1 MSSFT
6 YNGYPEFA
14 PVGGI
19 AHHIGV
25 TDPDGWLICDGVT
38 RATVSDSR
46 YAALATLLNA
56 AYGISTNNGNSITPP
71 NLTAR
76 HLSGASE
83 TNTIAQTTGQATY
96 SLDENTTP
104 THNHGLTSVGT
115 SQKQYDNHA
124 HSTHMTGTGQA
135 NSGRGGDA
143 RSTLGGSSQ
152 TSELMQGG
160 QHSHQFSGNTN
171 ASGSGTAFSLIPPS
185 TILNFI
191 IKY

>member
-56 AYGISTNNGNSITPP
+56 AYGTSANNGNSITPP
-71 NLTAR
+71 DLRAR
-76 HLSGASE
+76 YLSGASN
-83 TNTIAQTTGQATY
+83 TNTVAQTTGQATHT
-96 SLDENTTP
+96 LDVNTTP
-104 THNHGLTSVGT
+104 THNHGLASVTT
-115 SQKQYDNHA
+115 SQKNYNSHA
-124 HSTHMTGTGQA
+124 HSTAVNTGGQA
-135 NSGRGGDA
+135 NSHG
-143 RSTLGGSSQ
+143 GGSGRFVLVGGGASGV
-152 TSELMQGG
+152 MQGG
-160 QHSHQFSGNTN
+160 QHSHTFSGTTD
-171 ASGSGTAFSLIPPS
+171 SIGSGIAFSLIPPS